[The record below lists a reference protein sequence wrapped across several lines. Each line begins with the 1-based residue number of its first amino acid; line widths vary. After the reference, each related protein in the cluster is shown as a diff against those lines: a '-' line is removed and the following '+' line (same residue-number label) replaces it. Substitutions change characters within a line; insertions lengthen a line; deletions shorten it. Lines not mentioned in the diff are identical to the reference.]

1 MHWLVKTI
9 MGLLGLVML
18 LAAAWGAKWMLDNPI
33 KPKVETAGG
42 VQVLVRVIELPLSE
56 HQVTIKTQGT
66 VEPRYRGTVSSEV
79 SGPVIRVDERL
90 VDGGWFLQGEEF
102 LAIDPADFEV
112 RVVQAEGNLAQAELN
127 LMTKRARAE
136 QAVEDWSRLAN
147 GKEAGALTLR
157 EPQVRAAEAAVAT
170 AKAELARAR
179 RDLAKTRVV
188 APYDCRVLERMV
200 EPGSFVAAGREVVRI
215 FSLDEREVRLPVRF
229 ADLDYLRQV
238 DDQLDGKVVATAQ
251 VGGRRI
257 EWQGEILR
265 DAGEVD
271 RRTLSAVLVANL
283 QENREVGVPGFEVP
297 PPGSFVEVSL
307 SGRRLTNVLVLP
319 RRAVRPDGRV
329 MVVSDGRLRFCE
341 LRVLRAVGDE
351 LIVASGGE
359 SAAWSATQEKK
370 KFLAAG
376 DRVVVSSVEAPVDG
390 MKVQVEGEG
399 AKAVGQEASSGKQG
413 TGRASSPTQGD
424 R

>member
-9 MGLLGLVML
+9 MGLLGLLML
-18 LAAAWGAKWMLDNPI
+18 LAAGWGAKWMLDNPI
-33 KPKVETAGG
+33 KPKVEAKGG
-42 VQVLVRVIELPLSE
+42 VQLLVRVVEVPLDE
-56 HQVTIKTQGT
+56 HQVVIKTQGT
-66 VEPRYRGTVSSEV
+66 VEPKYRGTVASEV

-112 RVVQAEGNLAQAELN
+112 RVVQAEGNLAQAELT
-127 LMTKRARAE
+127 LMTEQARAE
-136 QAVEDWSRLAN
+136 QAVEDWRRLGH
-147 GKEAGALTLR
+147 GKVAGGLTLR

-170 AKAELARAR
+170 AKAELMRAR

-188 APYDCRVLERMV
+188 APYDCRVVERMV

-215 FSLDEREVRLPVRF
+215 FSLHEREVRLPVRF

-238 DDQLDGKVVATAQ
+238 DGQLDGEVVATAQ
-251 VGGRRI
+251 VGGRSI

-283 QENREVGVPGFEVP
+283 RENKEVGVPGFEVP

-307 SGRRLTNVLVLP
+307 SGRLLEDVMVLP

-329 MVVSDGRLRFCE
+329 MVVSEGRLRFRE
-341 LRVLRAVGDE
+341 LKVLRAVGDE
-351 LIVASGGE
+351 LIVANSEE
-359 SAAWSATQEKK
+359 SAPRSNAGETDR
-370 KFLAAG
+370 FLVAG

-390 MKVQVEGEG
+390 MVVQVVELDSKVEGQ
-399 AKAVGQEASSGKQG
+399 AASSGKG
-413 TGRASSPTQGD
+413 KAARALSSTQGGD
-424 R
+424 